1 MHHLTRE
8 RTPSLLGL
16 ACAGRS
22 DSRMRAQIASATHQV
37 ARWRGQ
43 LLDLL
48 FPVRCVNCRRVGE
61 SFCPSCR
68 SQIQYVASPV
78 CARCSHPLRF
88 PGEPCPQ
95 ARMHSRYLD
104 QMHAVGYHEGA
115 LREAIHALKYSRRTE
130 LAVPLGGLLQ
140 QHIPQTSWK
149 IDVITAVPLHPDRRR
164 QRGYNQAE
172 LLARELAGRVGLPY
186 VEGLRRL
193 RATADQIGLDAAAR
207 RENVRDAFEADAS
220 AFRDRHVLMID
231 DVCTTGATMD
241 ACAMALRAQGARSI
255 YGLAIARPR

>member
-1 MHHLTRE
+1 
-8 RTPSLLGL
+8 
-16 ACAGRS
+16 
-22 DSRMRAQIASATHQV
+22 
-37 ARWRGQ
+37 
-43 LLDLL
+43 
-48 FPVRCVNCRRVGE
+48 
-61 SFCPSCR
+61 
-68 SQIQYVASPV
+68 
-78 CARCSHPLRF
+78 
-88 PGEPCPQ
+88 
-95 ARMHSRYLD
+95 MHSRYLD

-115 LREAIHALKYSRRTE
+115 LREAIHALKYNHRTE

-164 QRGYNQAE
+164 ERGYNQAE

-186 VEGLRRL
+186 AEGLRRI

-220 AFRDRHVLMID
+220 AFRDRRVLMID

-241 ACAMALRAQGARSI
+241 ACARALGAQGARSI